1 MAITAAADKTT
12 AAFFIG
18 FPFTKIK
25 RQAKAFVPITRYALS
40 IARLVPSRGTQQK
53 NRKPEICSGQI
64 RNSELY
70 FRIRQ
75 WAVDFKAGDREI
87 QIRLRGSISLP

>member
-1 MAITAAADKTT
+1 VELNK
-12 AAFFIG
+12 
-18 FPFTKIK
+18 
-25 RQAKAFVPITRYALS
+25 
-40 IARLVPSRGTQQK
+40 K

-75 WAVDFKAGDREI
+75 WPLISKQATAKFKLG
-87 QIRLRGSISLP
+87 